1 MRNRI
6 PSHVLTWVILLSG
19 GWRYIDP
26 PASCEMITPR
36 ERVLLVGDSWAQV
49 MWLAKSLRTTLDELG
64 YGDVLEKGDVTALG
78 GTRADQWKKLEK
90 LTLITSE
97 LASHPSIDL
106 VHISLGG
113 NDFFTKWKTSLSP
126 EQETQ
131 VLTGIANDLNVLI
144 QHTLSQREDVSV
156 LICGYTYLN
165 FEETRQAGLV
175 PWCAESGGSAIWP
188 IQGMPTPLQANT
200 GLARLEAHKAALAEG
215 DSRVSFVNNLGLMQY
230 WFGYPSKGIAPRTV
244 PLPEGNPELPS
255 PPEALNNGLDCAHLS
270 PEGYLVLARNCV
282 KEFYGPRMSPE
293 GRKYS
298 FSSLPAGEGTVWSAS
313 GGVAGIAHVTG
324 ELKVGDLTTNGISK
338 ALLSFDTSGLPDHV
352 TPTAARLFLTRSQA
366 TGTNPLGGNLPQG
379 QPVCDVLQPVPGE
392 SGLHEGDWEREPSA
406 GNAGRFAGSLKEDG
420 WKIRIDLKEE
430 ALSALNRTGETLF
443 RLGFTRTDGNSV
455 DDQIV
460 FAGVDEPD
468 PEKRPVLEVFL
479 EEAETPSCVGTPTMA
494 VE

>member
-1 MRNRI
+1 M
-6 PSHVLTWVILLSG
+6 
-19 GWRYIDP
+19 
-26 PASCEMITPR
+26 ATPQ

-49 MWLAKSLRTTLDELG
+49 MWLAKSLRTGLDELG
-64 YGDVLEKGDVTALG
+64 YGDVLERGDVTALG

-97 LASHPSIDL
+97 LANHPSIDL

-113 NDFFTKWKTSLSP
+113 NDFFTKWKTSLSS

-144 QHTLSQREDVSV
+144 QHTLSQRENVSV

-200 GLARLEAHKAALAEG
+200 GLARLEAVKAALSGE

-230 WFGYPSKGIAPRTV
+230 WFGYPSRGIAPKTV

-282 KEFYGPRMSPE
+282 KEFYGPRMSP
-293 GRKYS
+293 GGGKCS
-298 FSSLPAGEGTVWSAS
+298 FSSLQAGEGTVWSAS
-313 GGVAGIAHVTG
+313 GEIAGIAHVTG
-324 ELKVGDLTTNGISK
+324 ELKMGDLTSNGICK
-338 ALLSFDTSGLPDHV
+338 ALLSFDTSGLPDNA
-352 TPTAARLFLTRSQA
+352 TPTAARLFLARNHA
-366 TGTNPLGGNLPQG
+366 TGTNPLRENLPQG
-379 QPVCDVLQPVPGE
+379 QPVCDVLPSTPGE
-392 SGLHEGDWEREPSA
+392 VGLHDGDWERDPSA
-406 GNAGRFAGSLKEDG
+406 ENCGLFAGSLKGDG
-420 WKIRIDLKEE
+420 WKLRIDLKTES
-430 ALSALNRTGETLF
+430 LQALNRTGVTLF
-443 RLGFTRTDGNSV
+443 RLGFTKSDGNSM
-455 DDQIV
+455 DDSIV
-460 FAGVDEPD
+460 FAGVDDPD

-479 EEAETPSCVGTPTMA
+479 EETETPSCVGTPTMT